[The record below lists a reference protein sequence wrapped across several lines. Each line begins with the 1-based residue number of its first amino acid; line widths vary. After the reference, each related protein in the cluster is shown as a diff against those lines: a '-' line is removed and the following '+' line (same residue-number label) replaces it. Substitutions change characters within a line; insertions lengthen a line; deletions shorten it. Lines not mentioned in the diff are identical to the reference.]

1 MELNDKMPQVLKT
14 GSKNLNMENWKVLH
28 PKGHH
33 MFTCGERK
41 AMWYL
46 DKDLAFNVDGEQYT
60 IMLTFEPKGYGYGVN
75 DVFGLA
81 GREVKCV
88 VTEETDGLQR
98 HHIVPYCYRTHFPDE
113 YKSKNHHD
121 VVLVTYKVHEAYERQ
136 AFNYKNEM
144 ARFYDVP
151 TLNELNLQYTRLL
164 SEYSTDKVKMLSRL
178 HSIFKNYKN
187 IPQNV
192 IKDNLKHVCLYTD
205 FNFDTIVKLN
215 YIQLYKLYL
224 ILRQRHEEEFETF
237 KEENRKLYDHGYHVV
252 KKLDTHEKIV
262 EFVTMWRTHF
272 VETMNPQFMPLGWSI
287 DFRVKVEL

>member
-1 MELNDKMPQVLKT
+1 VPQILKI
-14 GSKNLNMENWKVLH
+14 GSKNLNTENWKVLH

-46 DKDLAFNVDGEQYT
+46 DKGLAVHVNGEPFT
-60 IMLTFEPKGYGYGVN
+60 VKLTFEPKGYGYSNN

-88 VTEETDGLQR
+88 VTENRDGLQR

-121 VVLVTYKVHEAYERQ
+121 VVLVTYKVHEEYERH
-136 AFNYKNEM
+136 AFLYKNEM
-144 ARFYDVP
+144 ASIYGVP
-151 TLNELNLQYTRLL
+151 TLNQLNLQYTRLL

-178 HSIFKNYKN
+178 HSIFKNYGN
-187 IPQNV
+187 IPV
-192 IKDNLKHVCLYTD
+192 DIIKENLMHVVQYTD
-205 FNFDTIVKLN
+205 FSFNFISKLN
-215 YIQLYKLYL
+215 YVQLYKLYL
-224 ILRQRHEEEFETF
+224 ILRGRHQEEFDVF
-237 KEENRKLYDHGYHVV
+237 KDKHKKLYDHGYHVV
-252 KKLDTHEKIV
+252 QKLDSHEKIE
-262 EFVTMWRTHF
+262 EFVKLWRTHF
-272 VETMNPQFMPLGWSI
+272 VEIMKPQYMPLGWSI

>member
-1 MELNDKMPQVLKT
+1 MPQVLKI

-46 DKDLAFNVDGEQYT
+46 DKGLANKIDEPYT
-60 IMLTFEPKGYGYGVN
+60 IELNFEPKGYGFN
-75 DVFGLA
+75 NNEVFGLA

-88 VTEETDGLQR
+88 VTNRTDGLQR

-121 VVLVTYKVHEAYERQ
+121 VVLVAYKVHEEYERY
-136 AFNYKNEM
+136 AFDYKNEM
-144 ARFYDVP
+144 ASIYEVP
-151 TLNELNLQYTRLL
+151 TLNELNLNYTRLL
-164 SEYSTDKVKMLSRL
+164 SEYSTDKVKMLSKL
-178 HSIFKNYKN
+178 HSIFKNHKN
-187 IPQNV
+187 IPQD
-192 IKDNLKHVCLYTD
+192 IILENLRHVCLYTD
-205 FNFDTIVKLN
+205 IGFRNMCKLN

-224 ILRQRHEEEFETF
+224 ILRQTHQEDFDNF
-237 KEENRKLYDHGYHVV
+237 KERNRKSYDHGYHLVS
-252 KKLDTHEKIV
+252 KLDSHEKLE
-262 EFVTMWRTHF
+262 EFVKLWRTHF
-272 VETMNPQFMPLGWSI
+272 VERMNPPYMPLGWSI